1 MSRIRCLATRFRRPG
16 RMTGAALPGVLAIV
30 SAMLVVSAGGF
41 EMSMSDARAVGAYAS
56 RSIAF
61 HAAEAALDACE
72 RSLARRIAFVAQSMR
87 ASIAQGAAG
96 EPDGWRQ
103 PGALDGPAALHPF
116 PNWPGAAMPPACLI
130 ERWPLASHPRW
141 QAYLLTAAG
150 TGATRGTRVWLQVQ
164 IAFEGDAVVAR
175 RWRHV
180 VAGPFEGRAS

>member
-1 MSRIRCLATRFRRPG
+1 MSRIRSVVRHE
-16 RMTGAALPGVLAIV
+16 RMRGVALPGVLAIL

-61 HAAEAALDACE
+61 HAAEATLDACE
-72 RSLARRIAFVAQSMR
+72 RSLAGHVAFVVPPMR
-87 ASIAQGAAG
+87 VANARGAAG

-103 PGALDGPAALHPF
+103 PGTLDGSAALHPF

-141 QAYLLTAAG
+141 QAYLLTAVG
-150 TGATRGTRVWLQVQ
+150 TGAKRTTRVWLQAQ
-164 IAFEGDAVVAR
+164 IAFEGDVMVAR

-180 VAGPFEGRAS
+180 VAEPLDGRAS

>member
-1 MSRIRCLATRFRRPG
+1 MA
-16 RMTGAALPGVLAIV
+16 GAALPGVLAIL

-72 RSLARRIAFVAQSMR
+72 RSLARRVAFAAQPML
-87 ASIAQGAAG
+87 ASNLRGVAG

-150 TGATRGTRVWLQVQ
+150 TGAKRATRVWLQAQV
-164 IAFEGDAVVAR
+164 AFEGDAMVAR

-180 VAGPFEGRAS
+180 VAAPFDEEAS

>member
-1 MSRIRCLATRFRRPG
+1 
-16 RMTGAALPGVLAIV
+16 MTGAALPGVLAIL

-72 RSLARRIAFVAQSMR
+72 RSLAERVALIARPMR
-87 ASIAQGAAG
+87 TSSVRSAVG
-96 EPDGWRQ
+96 EPSGWRQ

-116 PNWPGAAMPPACLI
+116 PSWPGAAMPPACLI

-150 TGATRGTRVWLQVQ
+150 TGTTRTTRIWLQAQV
-164 IAFEGDAVVAR
+164 AFEGDVMVAR

-180 VAGPFEGRAS
+180 VAAPFEGNAP